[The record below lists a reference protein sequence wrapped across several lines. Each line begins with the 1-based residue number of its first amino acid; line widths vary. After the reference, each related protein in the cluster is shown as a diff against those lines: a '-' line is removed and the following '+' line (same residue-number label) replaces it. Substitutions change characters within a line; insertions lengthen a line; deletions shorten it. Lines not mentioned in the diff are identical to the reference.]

1 MAEVVDLRGRQQVPA
16 PAPVLADPSGRRAR
30 LLRRSGRAVAIVFL
44 AWLIGLVLAG
54 LGILPTSALPLSQ
67 FAGVS
72 PPALSGPIHIAAVP
86 RSDLAPATPLRSA
99 TAAGVRTAAA
109 ARRSSNGSAAGSLR
123 AGSGTVSPRV
133 GATHKAGPPTGTTN
147 GKPGIATHPGSGAVT
162 GGAGTTT
169 TIAATGSPTVVPV
182 SRGNGTTHG
191 KSGVAPG
198 KVKQTTTT
206 TPSATT
212 TTSTATTATP
222 GNSGTAPGHSVTTP
236 GHGHRG

>member
-147 GKPGIATHPGSGAVT
+147 GKPGTATHPAS
-162 GGAGTTT
+162 GGASGSAAPT
-169 TIAATGSPTVVPV
+169 TIAQTAPPTVVPV
-182 SRGNGTTHG
+182 SRGNGTTRG

-212 TTSTATTATP
+212 TTSTATTTTP